1 MESMNEQELKKVA
14 MEKYIS
20 IQRIKKYG
28 QAEIDYQEQIAKAE
42 LAMLGIQ
49 TEDLELKE

>member
-1 MESMNEQELKKVA
+1 MENMNEQEMKKVA

-28 QAEIDYQEQIAKAE
+28 QSEIDYQEQIAKAE
-42 LAMLGIQ
+42 LSMLGIN
-49 TEDLELKE
+49 TEELELNK